1 MESIETLQELTELFS
16 ELMLGEFADN
26 ESTPGNRL
34 ITKHLKH
41 KQYTDEQVETIRAV
55 VYMDTQRAG
64 W

>member
-26 ESTPGNRL
+26 EKTPGNRL
-34 ITKHLKH
+34 ITEHLKH
-41 KQYTDEQVETIRAV
+41 KRYTDEQIETIRAI
-55 VYMDTQRAG
+55 VYMDTQRTG